1 MSQEPARHDLA
12 YGGVLAEMRAYPVL
26 VALCVILLTAAGIAI
41 GAMRDPTYTASSRLL
56 VGNLSIG
63 DPSALPGA
71 VGASQALAPVYAR
84 LIDATKVREQV
95 AEETAER
102 AEADVS
108 ATQIVE
114 TPMIEVTAE
123 SESEQAA
130 IDYAN
135 AAGRALADYVSGLK
149 SPGSEVGSLAE
160 RYREAQLDYREKLDV
175 YNRLKAD
182 AGDSLSSPERAQLNE
197 AESDMQTAKLE
208 RNAIGA
214 LYNRG
219 QNIRASQ
226 PNLNMFELATDADS
240 DRTETMQITGAIGLI
255 AGLALG
261 GALAVLLVSLR
272 ARRGS

>member
-41 GAMRDPTYTASSRLL
+41 GAMRDPTYTAESRLL

-71 VGASQALAPVYAR
+71 VTASQALAPVYAR
-84 LIDATKVREQV
+84 LIDATAVREQV
-95 AEETAER
+95 AAEVTGE
-102 AEADVS
+102 ADADVS
-108 ATQIVE
+108 ATQVVS
-114 TPMIEVTAE
+114 TPLIEVTAE

-130 IDYAN
+130 IEYAN
-135 AAGRALADYVSGLK
+135 AAGQALSDYVGGLK
-149 SPGSEVGSLAE
+149 SPGSEVNSIAK
-160 RYREAQLDYREKLDV
+160 RYREAQLDYREKLDI

-182 AGDSLSSPERAQLNE
+182 AGDSLSTPERTQLNE
-197 AESDMQTAKLE
+197 AESEMQTAKLE
-208 RNAIGA
+208 RNAIA
-214 LYNRG
+214 SLYNRG

-226 PNLNMFELATDADS
+226 PSLNLFELATDADS
-240 DRTETMQITGAIGLI
+240 DRTETMQITGAIGLV